1 METTLYAAIKQVR
14 DALHA
19 GGQPGLEIQ
28 WAAKRYHVDPVEIA
42 VHVIEAQ
49 HATSAALALRL
60 EELQEA
66 AETQSRRSR
75 KKDVSRAA

>member
-19 GGQPGLEIQ
+19 GAPARLAIH
-28 WAAKRYHVDPVEIA
+28 WAARRFQVDPVDIA

-49 HATSAALALRL
+49 RATNAARALRL
-60 EELQEA
+60 AEQQEGEGTKPTRSLKKDLQEA
-66 AETQSRRSR
+66 A
-75 KKDVSRAA
+75 